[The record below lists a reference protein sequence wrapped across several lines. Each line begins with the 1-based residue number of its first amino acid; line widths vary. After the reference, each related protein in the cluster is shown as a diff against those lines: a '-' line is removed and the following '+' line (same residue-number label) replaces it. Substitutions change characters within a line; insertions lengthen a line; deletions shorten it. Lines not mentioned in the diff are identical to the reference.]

1 MSKSAL
7 KILWWTG
14 LLASVA
20 GCAHTQNERAPVYS
34 ELPTRAITPT
44 SDQPVERVYTG
55 QENTSPTAPPA
66 GVDSEV
72 WTLNVRIRNLFLDN
86 KKLAPP
92 PSEVTAVVDQKEHGV
107 VHLSGHI
114 VNGVAR
120 RRVIEEVSKIPGVT
134 RVDDRMAIGARQPS
148 GSADLQKP

>member
-1 MSKSAL
+1 MSKSGL
-7 KILWWTG
+7 RFLFWTS

-20 GCAHTQNERAPVYS
+20 GCAHTQNERAQVYS
-34 ELPTRAITPT
+34 ELPTRAVTPT
-44 SDQPVERVYTG
+44 ADQSSERVYAEPG
-55 QENTSPTAPPA
+55 NNSPTAPPA
-66 GVDSEV
+66 GADAEV
-72 WTLNVRIRNLFLDN
+72 WTLNVRIRNLFMDN

-120 RRVIEEVSKIPGVT
+120 RRVIEEVSKVPGVT
-134 RVDDRMAIGARQPS
+134 RVDDQMAIGSRRS
-148 GSADLQKP
+148 GGTADLQKP